1 MAFSEKLNF
10 NENIFLGN
18 AKLWWQYAITS
29 TMEAIHERNL
39 SNTWDRVLSKAKENV
54 RYVNAFQ
61 SYLKNPVVVE
71 PEDKELKTAV
81 DASRSYTELKILREL
96 AVAGLEKELFSNAAE
111 YDAKNKED
119 SGANE
124 ENSETA
130 AAQSLL
136 QGWFPLWWGWYG
148 ATAPSASP
156 ENQEISSD
164 TDVLNETS
172 IEDELLEAL
181 ADDAHNVVP
190 YKDVVF
196 LQANFTMDKCL
207 VLVHR

>member
-1 MAFSEKLNF
+1 
-10 NENIFLGN
+10 
-18 AKLWWQYAITS
+18 
-29 TMEAIHERNL
+29 MEAIHERNL
-39 SNTWDRVLSKAKENV
+39 SNTWDQVLSKAKENV

-71 PEDKELKTAV
+71 PEDKDLKAAV

-111 YDAKNKED
+111 NDAKNKED

-148 ATAPSASP
+148 ATAPSAST

-196 LQANFTMDKCL
+196 LQANFTMAKCL